1 MVVRFFC
8 AARPLRQ
15 STADKEHSH
24 EPEHESECER
34 DGPEIQW
41 QRPVG
46 RQTQGIAFLVRQPR
60 HATRDDGG
68 LRKALYAESEPESD
82 YLSPPG
88 HALTFLPKF

>member
-46 RQTQGIAFLVRQPR
+46 RQTQGIAFLVR
-60 HATRDDGG
+60 RDMLHETMADFA
-68 LRKALYAESEPESD
+68 KHCT
-82 YLSPPG
+82 LSPNQKVI
-88 HALTFLPKF
+88 TYRRQDMR